1 LPSPQG
7 GRYSLAT
14 GFIFGKEN
22 VHVEERA
29 YRLFG
34 GLAARRENAEI
45 APLANR
51 LDSLEGKTVGFVWD
65 YLFRGDEIFP
75 LLEEGLKQR
84 YPKIKFVNYD
94 AFGSTHGGDEHAVV
108 AGLADKMKSTGTD
121 AIISG
126 MGC

>member
-1 LPSPQG
+1 MLGNELDS
-7 GRYSLAT
+7 YSVVWPR
-14 GFIFGKEN
+14 G
-22 VHVEERA
+22 ERTQS
-29 YRLFG
+29 
-34 GLAARRENAEI
+34 I
-45 APLANR
+45 TPLADR

-75 LLEEGLKQR
+75 LLEEELKQR

-94 AFGSTHGGDEHAVV
+94 EFGSTHGGDEHKVIK
-108 AGLADKMKSTGTD
+108 GLAKKIKSTGTD

>member
-1 LPSPQG
+1 MLRNEPTA
-7 GRYSLAT
+7 YSVVWPRGEKT
-14 GFIFGKEN
+14 Q
-22 VHVEERA
+22 
-29 YRLFG
+29 
-34 GLAARRENAEI
+34 EI
-45 APLANR
+45 APLAKR

-65 YLFRGDEIFP
+65 YLFRGDEIFS

-84 YPKIKFVNYD
+84 YPKINFVNYD
-94 AFGSTHGGDEHAVV
+94 AFGSTHGSDEHAVV

>member
-1 LPSPQG
+1 MLRNEPTA
-7 GRYSLAT
+7 YSVVWPRGEKT
-14 GFIFGKEN
+14 Q
-22 VHVEERA
+22 
-29 YRLFG
+29 
-34 GLAARRENAEI
+34 EI

-65 YLFRGDEIFP
+65 YLFRGDEIFT